1 VSAGYSLFGDDPSL
15 GTPLAGQL
23 GSAESLEVS
32 MVRTFCKSGE
42 NEAVKGAVHAAGCLL
57 AGVMAAYNIA
67 AWCYRR
73 EPHLGINAV
82 VYSLAT
88 LWEVKQTAHHL
99 ERCDVPRD
107 VRTSIHMEAE
117 KTEAA

>member
-1 VSAGYSLFGDDPSL
+1 MTQASALHLQNS
-15 GTPLAGQL
+15 
-23 GSAESLEVS
+23 SAEPTESLEVS

-73 EPHLGINAV
+73 ERHLGINAV

-99 ERCDVPRD
+99 ERCEVPREAHTLTHV
-107 VRTSIHMEAE
+107 VRQKARE